1 MKNSKFSKNE
11 LERYSRHLLL
21 PEFNLEGQRKLKA
34 ASVLVVGAGGLGS
47 PLLLYLAAAGVGT
60 LGILDFD
67 TVDESNLQ
75 RQVLFSEKDVGEP
88 KVTAAV
94 KRLKALNPF
103 IRYQTHHTRLHSGN
117 ALDIFKDYDIIA
129 DGTDNFPTRYL
140 INDACVILGKP
151 NVYGSIYQFEGQVS
165 VFNYTDKTGET
176 GPNYRDLFPA
186 PPPPG
191 MVPSCAEGGVLGV
204 LPGIT
209 GSIQANEVIK
219 IATGIGDLL
228 SGRLFILDALSFEAR
243 TLKLRKNPK
252 SPVIRKLIDYEE
264 FCGYG
269 DEPVIP
275 EVKEITAK
283 ELHQWMKSGEKDY
296 QLIDV
301 REDFECEIATIGGK
315 RIPLKNIESA
325 LEYLR
330 ADKKTVFYC
339 RSGIRSARAIK
350 ELENKYGFEN
360 LYNLK
365 GGINAWAEEI
375 DPDMPVY

>member
-1 MKNSKFSKNE
+1 MKKTEFSKKE
-11 LERYSRHLLL
+11 LERYSRHLLI
-21 PEFNLEGQRKLKA
+21 PEFNIEGQRKLKNA
-34 ASVLVVGAGGLGS
+34 RVLVVGTGGLGS
-47 PLLLYLAAAGVGT
+47 PLLLYLAAAGIGT
-60 LGILDFD
+60 LGVLDFD

-75 RQVLFSEKDVGEP
+75 RQVLFSETDVGKP

-103 IRYQTHHTRLHSGN
+103 VNYKAYQTHLHSGN
-117 ALDIFKDYDIIA
+117 ALKIFKDYDIVA

-151 NVYGSIYQFEGQVS
+151 NVYGSIYRFEGQAS
-165 VFNYTDKTGET
+165 VFNFTEKSGNT
-176 GPNYRDLFPA
+176 GPNYRDLYPA

-204 LPGIT
+204 LPGII
-209 GSIQANEVIK
+209 GSIQAGEVIK
-219 IATGIGDLL
+219 IATGIGEPL
-228 SGRLFILDALSFEAR
+228 SGRLFILDALSFETR
-243 TLKLRKNPK
+243 ILKLRKNPK
-252 SPVIRKLIDYEE
+252 KPVIRKLIDYEE

-269 DEPVIP
+269 AEPVIP
-275 EVKEITAK
+275 EVKEIAVK
-283 ELHQWMKSGEKDY
+283 ELFQWIKTGKKNY

-301 REDFECEIATIGGK
+301 REDFEPEIATIGGK
-315 RIPLKNIESA
+315 RIPLKDIDSA

-330 ADKKTVFYC
+330 SDKKAVFYC
-339 RSGIRSARAIK
+339 RSGIRSARAI
-350 ELENKYGFEN
+350 EQLENRYGFEN

-365 GGINAWAEEI
+365 GGINAWAEEV